1 MEKIPYS
8 PGYRKRFVQQFF
20 PSPRCSPPSAPQPK
34 PEPFYAVVSVALC
47 VYGVGRS
54 RREALLEA
62 RKFINREI
70 ALADLP
76 DYGKGAPSQ
85 PFGSLSVARCSEGFA
100 DRVRLRGGA
109 SCTPFAVDNDGVFV
123 ITEGQGSGAQERF
136 DEAFKRLW
144 VQINELEGEAHP

>member
-1 MEKIPYS
+1 MKNTTRKEFISSFFAS
-8 PGYRKRFVQQFF
+8 PACACNPV
-20 PSPRCSPPSAPQPK
+20 SPPAPPK
-34 PEPFYAVVSVALC
+34 PEPFYAVISLAVCA
-47 VYGVGRS
+47 YGVGRS

-76 DYGKGAPSQ
+76 AFGAGSH
-85 PFGSLSVARCSEGFA
+85 PFGELSVARCSEGFA